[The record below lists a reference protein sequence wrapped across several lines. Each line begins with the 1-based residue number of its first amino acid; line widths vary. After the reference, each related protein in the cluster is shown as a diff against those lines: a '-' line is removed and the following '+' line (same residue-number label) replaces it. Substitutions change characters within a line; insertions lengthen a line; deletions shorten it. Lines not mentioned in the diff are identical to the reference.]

1 MKINNTTPAFTHK
14 VIVDIGASNPKG
26 SCKVRVTSNDGKV
39 EYYKQE
45 GFLNNSTDG
54 FRKTLDPVTGEFDGG
69 QRTFINRLHL
79 QIKHASTLVQN
90 KMKLGEIKAPESE
103 QKLAGAAV
111 FVPGTTFTHM
121 KDDRIAFIPNLRDTE
136 GNSLVEIDFK
146 KYEQEVKEG
155 KGRGRDLNVADD
167 FELVV
172 TKDLGGTGLGIAQC
186 MAKQGMLNTGD
197 YIMGVMTGGGFGSV
211 DIKVKEDEKGKQY
224 VEFETS
230 ESSSYLTGN
239 VTMYEKILNTIRKTL
254 KSSNPERA
262 LAELTYDD
270 NKKLQETIPI
280 LGKLGRQ
287 GVSVKSHLK
296 CFFQALDLGLTKEE
310 AEEFMSMVLRVGDAR
325 IVSDDFMYVSEADHE
340 LVEKIDNSKYFERIE
355 SDKSGKVKYTLNKKE
370 ISPEKIKQARIH
382 AVNDYA
388 NAVSL
393 ISINKINDCINKVV
407 LVGPF
412 AQGLNRHVRDF
423 ADEYGAKDLADLIT
437 QKIKQNISEKYADLP
452 SSKRLMELYDF
463 QVICDP
469 NINIK
474 DNTAAGDLL
483 LNKQLSFTP
492 NRGSWFRVP
501 MDALTGEGKI
511 AEKESNLVAK
521 NDSVMDGKI
530 ANIDFNKKPEV
541 AKKLSFEQDVDAA
554 D

>member
-26 SCKVRVTSNDGKV
+26 SCKVRVTSNDGKT

-45 GFLNNSTDG
+45 GFLNNTTEG
-54 FRKTLDPVTGEFDGG
+54 FKKSLDPITGKFDGG

-79 QIKHASTLVQN
+79 QIKHASARVQN
-90 KMKLGEIKAPESE
+90 MMKFGEIKAPESE

-136 GNSLVEIDFK
+136 GNSLVEVDFK

-155 KGRGRDLNVADD
+155 RGRGKDLNVTDD

-172 TKDLGGTGLGIAQC
+172 TKDLGGTGLGIAQS
-186 MAKQGMLNTGD
+186 MAKQGLLNTGD

-211 DIKVKEDEKGKQY
+211 DIKVKEDDNGKQY

-239 VTMYEKILNTIRKTL
+239 VLMYEKILNTIRKTL
-254 KSSNPERA
+254 KSTNPEKA

-296 CFFQALDLGLTKEE
+296 CFFQALDLGMNKED
-310 AEEFMSMVLRVGDAR
+310 ADKFMNMVLAVGDAR
-325 IVSDDFMYVSEADHE
+325 IVSDDFMYVSEADHD
-340 LVEKIDNSKYFERIE
+340 LVRDIDNSKYFVRTE
-355 SDKSGKVKYTLNKKE
+355 SDKTGKVKYTLNKKV
-370 ISPEKIKQARIH
+370 IAPEQIKKARIH

-412 AQGLNRHVRDF
+412 AQGLNRHVKEY

-452 SSKRLMELYDF
+452 SSKRLMKLYDF

-511 AEKESNLVAK
+511 AEKESKVVVK
-521 NDSVMDGKI
+521 DGATI
-530 ANIDFNKKPEV
+530 C
-541 AKKLSFEQDVDAA
+541 
-554 D
+554 